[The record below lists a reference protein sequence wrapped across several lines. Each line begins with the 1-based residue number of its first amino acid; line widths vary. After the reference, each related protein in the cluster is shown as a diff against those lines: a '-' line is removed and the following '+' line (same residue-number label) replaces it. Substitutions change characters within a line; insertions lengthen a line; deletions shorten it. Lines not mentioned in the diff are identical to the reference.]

1 MDEAAGARPVR
12 GRTAVSA
19 EEKALIER
27 CKRGD
32 LAAFNDLV
40 RKYEKQVYNFAYRLT
55 GNYDD
60 ANDVAQDAFLR
71 VFNAIGSFRG
81 DASFSTWLFRIT
93 TNVFLDERKRAKAHP
108 QSSLDEYLELGE
120 SSVTRQIEDPSPTP
134 EVVLEESERAQI
146 LSKAVSELPEYQRAM
161 VTLYHGQQKSYEE
174 IAEIMDLPIGTVKSR
189 LNRARL
195 ALKEKLSGLREL
207 FNT

>member
-1 MDEAAGARPVR
+1 MTGVQTCALPIS
-12 GRTAVSA
+12 AVSA

-108 QSSLDEYLELGE
+108 QASLDEYLELGE

-134 EVVLEESERAQI
+134 EAILEESERAQL
-146 LSKAVSELPEYQRAM
+146 LSNAVRDLPEYQRAM

-207 FNT
+207 FNP